1 MIVRSC
7 CTITANQSK
16 ESNVSVKVRKAA
28 AMKLNHVALAVT
40 DVTATVAFL
49 ETYFGLRRAGQ
60 RGKNFAALFDDDGLV
75 LTLMKAAKG
84 SEVAYPSH
92 FHIGFSQESE
102 ERVNAINQRL
112 KEDGFAVEA
121 PRRAHAWT
129 FSVLA
134 PGGFLIE
141 VAA

>member
-1 MIVRSC
+1 
-7 CTITANQSK
+7 
-16 ESNVSVKVRKAA
+16 
-28 AMKLNHVALAVT
+28 MKLNHVALAVT
-40 DVTATVAFL
+40 DVPETVAFL
-49 ETYFGLRRAGQ
+49 ETYFGLRRAGE

-75 LTLMKAAKG
+75 LTLMKAGKD
-84 SEVAYPSH
+84 SDVAYPSH
-92 FHIGFSQESE
+92 FHIGFSQDSE

-112 KEDGFAVEA
+112 KEDGFAVEP